1 MAKKLKPALIEIN
14 GREDTKTVFTTLDQ
28 VWGKDIS
35 ERYGTLDES
44 VYRDRLNEMGRTEL
58 WQHCTKIGLP
68 PHDNIG
74 GLKQKLLA
82 TFRQYLSE
90 HSAGQVKQQV
100 PDSDIPDHIRKIL
113 QN

>member
-1 MAKKLKPALIEIN
+1 MAKKQKPALIEIN
-14 GREDTKTVFTTLDQ
+14 GREDSKTAFTTLDQ

-35 ERYGTLDES
+35 EKYGTLDES

-68 PHDNIG
+68 PHDNLT
-74 GLKQKLLA
+74 GLKQKLMVA
-82 TFRQYLSE
+82 FRQHLSE
-90 HSAGQVKQQV
+90 HSAGQVKQQT
-100 PDSDIPDHIRKIL
+100 PASDIPDHIRKIL